1 MFNKIYEKGE
11 FIIFPIKKGFVV
23 YNMNKEFE
31 QGHTHLKN
39 FNAAKTAID
48 LVVNKKIPKTT
59 NLYYLKSLI
68 RLAQDPKY
76 IEEIE
81 SFINVRKIKGEKQK
95 YYNSPIY
102 RY

>member
-11 FIIFPIKKGFVV
+11 FIVFPIKKGYVA

-31 QGHTHLKN
+31 EGHTHLKN

-48 LVVNKKIPKTT
+48 LVANKKIPKTT
-59 NLYYLKSLI
+59 NCYYLKSLI

-76 IEEIE
+76 IEEIQNL
-81 SFINVRKIKGEKQK
+81 IDVRKRKGEKKK
-95 YYNSPIY
+95 YYNCPAY
-102 RY
+102 R